1 VVKTSMHASVNCS
14 DHVLFTGF
22 KIRDDD
28 DGLAAVLVIG

>member
-1 VVKTSMHASVNCS
+1 MISNMGVNEICF
-14 DHVLFTGF
+14 LGF